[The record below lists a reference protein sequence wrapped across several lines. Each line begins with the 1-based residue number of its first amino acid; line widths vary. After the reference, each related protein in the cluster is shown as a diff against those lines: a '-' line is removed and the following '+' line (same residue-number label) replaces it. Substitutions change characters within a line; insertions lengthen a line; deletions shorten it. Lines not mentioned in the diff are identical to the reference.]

1 MYINI
6 YAFFLPISEPF
17 ERRRQIAYFF
27 ILFRVH
33 FPKARTLSYVTTVNH
48 QI

>member
-6 YAFFLPISEPF
+6 YTFFLPISGPF
-17 ERRRQIAYFF
+17 ERRWQIAYFF
-27 ILFRVH
+27 TLFRVH
-33 FPKARTLSYVTTVNH
+33 FPKARTLSYVTTVNY